1 MISLFYRM
9 YSLSSRN
16 LNLSLLG
23 LGGLTLVGL
32 LTMRYCPYFWKKRK
46 MEVEKNQKV
55 ETS

>member
-1 MISLFYRM
+1 M

-32 LTMRYCPYFWKKRK
+32 LTMRYCPYFWRKRK